1 MENINYNG
9 VDGVFIPNNEMD
21 YINNTIKIN
30 RVLME
35 QLLKEIAS
43 NSNYDELMGL
53 NYNSFK

>member
-21 YINNTIKIN
+21 YIKNTIKIN

-35 QLLKEIAS
+35 QLLKEIAT